1 MPSDG
6 LEYMILLK
14 WKSWWKFV
22 IQVFFF
28 DSVQNVAPGQA
39 RTADI
44 RINNT
49 VNKYGALTDW
59 ATGASWEAVPVGIS
73 SVAPVQAWYA
83 ELCLDFTVWRIGIHD
98 PIKMKKLMNVCHS
111 GVFFDS
117 LQNVAPGQART
128 ADIRITN
135 TVNKYGARTDWATEA
150 SWEAV
155 PVGYLLL
162 LLFRPDMLNY
172 ALILLSEALVYMI
185 QIKWKSWWL
194 FVIQVF
200 FGQST
205 ICCSRAG
212 SNCRPPHNQYCLL
225 VRRFIRLSYGS
236 LLRSSTCSDIFCCSR
251 TGLICSSPLW
261 FYCL

>member
-1 MPSDG
+1 MQLSA
-6 LEYMILLK
+6 LILL
-14 WKSWWKFV
+14 S
-22 IQVFFF
+22 I
-28 DSVQNVAPGQA
+28 G
-39 RTADI
+39 
-44 RINNT
+44 
-49 VNKYGALTDW
+49 GAL
-59 ATGASWEAVPVGIS
+59 
-73 SVAPVQAWYA
+73 
-83 ELCLDFTVWRIGIHD
+83 WRIGIHD
-98 PIKMKKLMNVCHS
+98 PNKMKKLMNVCHS

-200 FGQST
+200 FGQYT

-212 SNCRPPHNQYCLL
+212 SNCRLRITNTVYKYSAQTDWATEACWEAVLVEIPSVAPGQAYYAALL
-225 VRRFIRLSYGS
+225 FEFTVYQLCPLTGWNTWSY
-236 LLRSSTCSDIFCCSR
+236 
-251 TGLICSSPLW
+251 
-261 FYCL
+261 